1 MVSFLEEEIL
11 TSTNNSSSTLYL
23 SFNKGEDEN
32 LNDELTYDIHY
43 VFAQQG
49 DDLNNNDLTRQTWE
63 WSASQNVSG
72 EPIFNNENNCFELKI
87 ATNNLSYI
95 NWKRL
100 PGVPLDVFF
109 GIKAVDNEGLKS
121 ETPKIIYLHLPP
133 LIPEPT
139 T

>member
-49 DDLNNNDLTRQTWE
+49 DDSNNNDLTRQTWE

-72 EPIFNNENNCFELKI
+72 EPIFNNENDRFELKI
-87 ATNNLSYI
+87 NTNNLSYI
-95 NWKRL
+95 NEKRL

-121 ETPKIIYLHLPP
+121 EIPKIIYLHLPP